1 MTILA
6 AVDETE
12 RSKQVVEIAYD
23 LATTYDDEFV
33 ALHVIPEEEYES
45 HATAVKEIP
54 GFGDYSLSQQEES
67 ARNFTHRFV
76 METLDEDIDLDQFR
90 PLGRVGDIPEQ
101 ILSVTEQVDP
111 RFLVIGGRRRTPAG
125 KAIFGDRAQQILLK
139 ADCPVV
145 SQFVDV

>member
-23 LATTYDDEFV
+23 LATTYDDELV

-45 HATAVKEIP
+45 HATAVKDIP
-54 GFGDYSLSQQEES
+54 GFGDYSLSQQEDS
-67 ARNFTHRFV
+67 ARNFAHRFV
-76 METLDEDIDLDQFR
+76 METLGDANLDQFR
-90 PLGRVGDIPEQ
+90 PIGRVGDIPEQ
-101 ILSVTEQVDP
+101 VLSVTAQVDP
-111 RFLVIGGRRRTPAG
+111 RFLVIGGRRRSPAG
-125 KAIFGDRAQQILLK
+125 KAIFGDRAQTILLK